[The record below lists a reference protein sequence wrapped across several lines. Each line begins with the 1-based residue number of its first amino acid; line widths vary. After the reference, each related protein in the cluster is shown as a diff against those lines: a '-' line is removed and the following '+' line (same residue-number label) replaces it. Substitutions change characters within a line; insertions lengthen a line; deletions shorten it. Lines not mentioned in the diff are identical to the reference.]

1 MLAFMA
7 CAESLRRFDTKTPRG
22 DEDNMGQDG
31 TGQIGDLGLVCLKY
45 GIFLHQKKTRTIW
58 VRPPLSFREC
68 RCCGWVSDG
77 LGSVGVAVC
86 LVEGTVILVKT
97 SNLMV

>member
-45 GIFLHQKKTRTIW
+45 GIFSTRKKLGRFGC
-58 VRPPLSFREC
+58 VRLSPFES
-68 RCCGWVSDG
+68 VVVVDG
-77 LGSVGVAVC
+77 SRMDLDRSGSPCAWWKVP
-86 LVEGTVILVKT
+86 
-97 SNLMV
+97 